1 MCCASPCVVASPA
14 CCCIPRV
21 LLHPLFV
28 FFNPRVLLHPRVLCL
43 FLGPPLRL
51 FSLISLLLHPP
62 ILCLPMCCASQC
74 VVVSPCIVA
83 SPVVV
88 SPCVVAS
95 PSVVFVSCASSA
107 SVPRNIVYICAVLI
121 LTRSSELKI
130 ASNAKGCAGD
140 TSYYSPAR
148 YTAVKCE
155 ILSVQQE
162 YE

>member
-1 MCCASPCVVASPA
+1 MH
-14 CCCIPRV
+14 PRV
-21 LLHPLFV
+21 LLHPPRV
-28 FFNPRVLLHPRVLCL
+28 VASPVCFFNPRVLLHPLVLCL

-83 SPVVV
+83 SPVV

-107 SVPRNIVYICAVLI
+107 SVPRNIVYIYAVLI

-162 YE
+162 YK